1 MERVIDCFL
10 PYIDAEQTLRTAE
23 ALLAEKEIAN
33 VCLLATKANA
43 EPIEGCSMLVVED
56 FTSTAT
62 VKAIAAHAQS
72 EFTLVYSKHEML
84 LFGYKALQ
92 RMVIVA
98 RDIDAGMV
106 YADHYNYADGE
117 LQKSPVIDY
126 QEGSLRDDFD
136 FGSVILYNTEKLK
149 EAASRMTANYKAAG
163 NYDLRLKLSQ
173 KYAIEHIPE
182 YLYTDVVCDTRAS
195 GERIYDYCDP
205 KNNAS
210 QKEMEEACTEHL
222 KVVGAYLEPSDFKD
236 VDFDS
241 EKFDVECTVVI
252 PVLNRVRVIRDAI
265 KSILSQ
271 EAPFKYN
278 LIIVDNHSTDGT
290 TEAIDEFAA
299 DERLVHIIPDRN
311 DLGIGGCW
319 NLAINDPRCGKFAI
333 GLDSDDVY
341 ATPHTLEKMV
351 AQFYKENAAMVCGTY
366 VVTDVNLKEMAP
378 GVIDHHEWTPDNGRN
393 NLFHVNG
400 VGGPRAFHTPIYRAT
415 NIPNT
420 NYGEDYAMGL
430 AITRNYRMGR
440 VYEVM
445 TCARRWDDNTD
456 ANLDIFKE
464 NANNLYKDRI
474 RTWELKARINKNK
487 NSNKQ

>member
-72 EFTLVYSKHEML
+72 EFTLVYNKHEML

-149 EAASRMTANYKAAG
+149 EATSRMTANYKAAG

-182 YLYTDVVCDTRAS
+182 YLYTDVVCDTRSS

-222 KVVGAYLEPSDFKD
+222 KVVGAYLEPTDFED

-290 TEAIDEFAA
+290 TEAIDEFAT

-319 NLAINDPRCGKFAI
+319 NLAINDSRCGKFAI

-400 VGGPRAFHTPIYRAT
+400 VGGPRAFYTPIYRAT

>member
-1 MERVIDCFL
+1 MDRLIDCFL
-10 PYIDAEQTLRTAE
+10 PYIDAEQTLRTVE
-23 ALLAEKEIAN
+23 AMQTEKEIAN
-33 VCLLATKANA
+33 IFLLAPKAGMK
-43 EPIEGCSMLVVED
+43 PIDGCTILPVSD

-62 VKAIAAHAQS
+62 VKAIAASASS
-72 EFTLVYSKHEML
+72 EFTLVYSKQEML

-92 RMVIVA
+92 RMVVVA
-98 RDIDAGMV
+98 RDLEAAMV
-106 YADHYNYADGE
+106 YADHYTYTDGE
-117 LQKSPVIDY
+117 LKKSPVIDY
-126 QEGSLRDDFD
+126 QAGSLRDDFD
-136 FGSVILYNTEKLK
+136 FGSVILYDTTKLQ
-149 EAASRMTANYKAAG
+149 EAALRMTANYTAAG
-163 NYDLRLKLSQ
+163 NYDLRLKLSE

-182 YLYTDVVCDTRAS
+182 FLYTDVLSDNRTS
-195 GERIYDYCDP
+195 GERLFDYCDP
-205 KNNAS
+205 KNVNS
-210 QKEMEEACTEHL
+210 QKEMEQACTDHL
-222 KVVGAYLEPSDFKD
+222 KVVGAYLEPTDFLD
-236 VDFDS
+236 VDFDA

-271 EAPFKYN
+271 EAPFKFN

-290 TEAIDEFAA
+290 TEAIDEFAS
-299 DERLVHIIPDRN
+299 DERLVHIIPERN

-333 GLDSDDVY
+333 GLDSDDTY

-351 AQFYKENAAMVCGTY
+351 AQFYKDNAAMVCGTY
-366 VVTDVNLKEMAP
+366 VVTDVNMNEIAP

-400 VGGPRAFHTPIYRAT
+400 VGGPRAFYTPIYRSI

-487 NSNKQ
+487 KKNNK